1 MLLGSVKD
9 ASRSSARPSQTHN
22 NTRALQRTHTCSI
35 DEAGASVPLS
45 QTHTDSHTQHLC
57 VFLTVRVCLCVC
69 VEDECRSRC

>member
-1 MLLGSVKD
+1 MLLGFVKD
-9 ASRSSARPSQTHN
+9 ASRSSARPSQRHN
-22 NTRALQRTHTCSI
+22 NTRALQRIHTCSI

-57 VFLTVRVCLCVC
+57 VCFLQCVCLCVC